1 MQSGGSSKLVTFDEY
16 ARQALATDRFSA
28 EKPEVHYQKLSF
40 GFYGEV
46 GSLLSAL
53 KKVRRDQLEVTEQE
67 QARIELGDALWY
79 LTSLARLCRISGDEL
94 GHAAY
99 ASLRVSMGAGR
110 ARHHGPVHLNQLH
123 GLAAA
128 REPQLVRQKDTL
140 LRQAGLQAGHL
151 VSYDW
156 HFVSG
161 QPKEWL
167 SAILGD
173 CLAQIALLCV
183 AFQQDLTDVAAAN
196 LDKIF
201 DRWPTPARRKYVLPT
216 RKGESWEQFAPKY
229 VVTFRE
235 RPPGGKRVI
244 QQIKGL
250 NVGDPLTDNM
260 EPGDGYRFHDVFH
273 FAYAAHLGWSPVIR
287 ALLKLKRKSDK
298 KVDENEDG
306 ARAIII
312 EEGIATWIFNDAKR
326 RKFYRD
332 IQSQRMDWA
341 ILHQVRS
348 MVQGFEVRD
357 VPLWQW
363 EVAILDGFRVFR
375 ELHDNKGGVVTVD
388 IAKHALRYDPLPSDE
403 T

>member
-1 MQSGGSSKLVTFDEY
+1 MQARGADKPVTFGDY
-16 ARQALATDRFSA
+16 ARQALATDRFST
-28 EKPEVHYQKLSF
+28 EEPEVHYQKLSF
-40 GFYGEV
+40 GFYGEI

-53 KKVRRDQLEVTEQE
+53 KKARRDQLEVTEQE

-79 LTSLARLCRISGDEL
+79 LTSLARLCRVSADEM
-94 GHAAY
+94 GQAAY
-99 ASLRVSMGAGR
+99 SSLRVLMGEGR
-110 ARHHGPVHLNQLH
+110 SRCRGPIRLNRLH
-123 GLAAA
+123 RLAVSRA
-128 REPQLVRQKDTL
+128 PQLTRQKDAL
-140 LRQAGLQAGHL
+140 LRQAGSQAGHL

-156 HFVSG
+156 RFVSG

-167 SAILGD
+167 SAIFGD
-173 CLAQIALLCV
+173 CLAQIVLLCV
-183 AFQQDLTDVAAAN
+183 AFQLNLRDVATAN

-201 DRWPTPARRKYVLPT
+201 DRWPTPARRKYVLPP
-216 RKGESWEQFAPKY
+216 RKGYPWEQFEPKY

-235 RPPGGKRVI
+235 RPPGSKRVI
-244 QQIKGL
+244 QQIRGL
-250 NVGDPLTDNM
+250 NIGDPLTDNVD
-260 EPGDGYRFHDVFH
+260 PGDGYRFHDVFH

-306 ARAIII
+306 ARAVII

-326 RKFYRD
+326 RNFYSG
-332 IQSQRMDWA
+332 IQPQRMDWA
-341 ILHQVRS
+341 ILQQVRS

-363 EVAILDGFRVFR
+363 EAAILDGFRVFR
-375 ELHDNKGGVVTVD
+375 KLHDNRGGVVTVD
-388 IAKHALRYDPLPSDE
+388 IANHALRYDPLPSDD

>member
-1 MQSGGSSKLVTFDEY
+1 MHSTVVGKPVTFDDY
-16 ARQALATDRFSA
+16 ARLALATDRFSTD
-28 EKPEVHYQKLSF
+28 KPDIHYQKLSF
-40 GFYGEV
+40 GFYGEI

-53 KKVRRDQLEVTEQE
+53 KKVRRDQLEVTEQD

-79 LTSLARLCRISGDEL
+79 LTCLARLCGVSGDEL

-99 ASLRVSMGAGR
+99 VSLRVSLGAGR
-110 ARHHGPVHLNQLH
+110 SRHHGAVHLNQLH

-128 REPQLVRQKDTL
+128 REPQLVRQKHAL
-140 LRQAGLQAGHL
+140 LRQAGLQAGIL
-151 VSYDW
+151 VSVDW
-156 HFVSG
+156 QVISG
-161 QPKEWL
+161 QPKNWL
-167 SAILGD
+167 SSLMGD

-183 AFQQDLTDVAAAN
+183 AFRLDLSDVAKSN
-196 LDKIF
+196 LDKTF
-201 DRWPTPARRKYVLPT
+201 DRWPTPTRRKYVLPT
-216 RKGESWEQFAPKY
+216 RKGEPWEQFESKY

-235 RPPGGKRVI
+235 RPPGGKRVV

-250 NVGDPLTDNM
+250 NVGDPLTDNI

-273 FAYAAHLGWSPVIR
+273 LAYAAHLGWSPVIR

-326 RKFYRD
+326 RKFYKD
-332 IQSQRMDWA
+332 IQSQRLDWA
-341 ILHQVRS
+341 ILQQVRS

-375 ELHDNKGGVVTVD
+375 DLLDNKGGVVTVD
-388 IAKHALRYDPLPSDE
+388 IAKHAVDYSPLSPE
-403 T
+403 QP

>member
-1 MQSGGSSKLVTFDEY
+1 MQLPGAIKPVTFDDY
-16 ARQALATDRFSA
+16 ARLALATDRFA
-28 EKPEVHYQKLSF
+28 TDKPDIHYQKLSF
-40 GFYGEV
+40 GFYGEI

-53 KKVRRDQLEVTEQE
+53 KKVQRDQLEITEQE

-79 LTSLARLCRISGDEL
+79 LTCLARLCGVSGDEL

-99 ASLRVSMGAGR
+99 ISLRVSLGAGR
-110 ARHHGPVHLNQLH
+110 SRHNGAVHLNQLH

-128 REPQLVRQKDTL
+128 REPQLVRQKDNL
-140 LRQAGLQAGHL
+140 LRQAGLQAGVL
-151 VSYDW
+151 VSYAW
-156 HFVSG
+156 PLMST
-161 QPKEWL
+161 QPQDWL
-167 SAILGD
+167 SALMGD

-183 AFQQDLTDVAAAN
+183 AFKLDLSDVAHAN
-196 LDKIF
+196 LDKTF
-201 DRWPTPARRKYVLPT
+201 DRWPAPGRRKYVLPA
-216 RKGESWEQFAPKY
+216 RKGESWEQFEPKY

-273 FAYAAHLGWSPVIR
+273 LAYAAHLGWSPVIR

-326 RKFYRD
+326 RKFYKD
-332 IQSQRMDWA
+332 IQSQRLDWA
-341 ILHQVRS
+341 ILQQVRS

-375 ELHDNKGGVVTVD
+375 ELLDNKGGIVTVD
-388 IAKHALRYDPLPSDE
+388 VAKHALHYNLLPADIK
-403 T
+403 

>member
-1 MQSGGSSKLVTFDEY
+1 MQSTGVSKPVTFDDY
-16 ARQALATDRFSA
+16 ASLALATDRFSVD
-28 EKPEVHYQKLSF
+28 KPDIHYQKLSF
-40 GFYGEV
+40 GFYGEI

-53 KKVRRDQLEVTEQE
+53 KKVRRDQLEITEQE

-79 LTSLARLCRISGDEL
+79 LTSLARLCGVSGDEL

-99 ASLRVSMGAGR
+99 RSLRLLLGAGPS
-110 ARHHGPVHLNQLH
+110 RHQGAVHLNQLH

-128 REPQLVRQKDTL
+128 REPQLVRQKDGL
-140 LRQAGLQAGHL
+140 LRQAGLQAGIL

-156 HFVSG
+156 KVMSG
-161 QPKEWL
+161 QAKSWL
-167 SAILGD
+167 SALMGD

-183 AFQQDLTDVAAAN
+183 AFKLDLSDVARSN
-196 LDKIF
+196 LNKTF
-201 DRWPTPARRKYVLPT
+201 DRWPTPARRKYVLPPQ
-216 RKGESWEQFAPKY
+216 KGEPWEQFEAKY

-273 FAYAAHLGWSPVIR
+273 LAYAAHLGWSPVIR

-332 IQSQRMDWA
+332 IQSQRLDWA
-341 ILHQVRS
+341 ILQQVRS

-375 ELHDNKGGVVTVD
+375 ELLDNKGGVVTVD
-388 IAKHALRYDPLPSDE
+388 IAKHALHYRPPGLDNS
-403 T
+403 